1 MTADIEYDTT
11 IQDPEEF
18 KKLVEHLRESL
29 NEVARTICFT
39 AAIKQYCHATK
50 KEASELDSD
59 TILKIRQCSDN
70 IAAQMEG
77 AEVKDLRDFPVQ
89 ELLEKAIDSE
99 LTRMVNDGIIPKK
112 NARKYKLDPSLFGEG
127 TPIEQVNTLVE
138 QSAHYVN
145 MLQGV
150 GVNALR
156 AASAKQIQLTGKDT
170 AVLQQFPVT
179 VVFDSYSKLKSGL
192 PDGAKKLLDIGSIR
206 LSAENHYRSDPPY
219 ITSVSFTLEE
229 YCTLR
234 GIDIAPRST
243 STPEEAAAEKKRIDG
258 IMHNVRKKIN
268 AELDALY
275 SMSLSWSETGGTGKS
290 RGRKDY
296 ADVRV
301 LQGKGI
307 KNGRVYMQ
315 FTEKLTSYL
324 VNAYLMP
331 YPKALLTIDDRN
343 DKAYAIGLKLALH
356 HGMTHNEESGTN
368 HLISIRALLD
378 ACGSMPTHAEI
389 ESSSKQGHWKR
400 LIQTP
405 LENSLDALIN
415 AKVLTRWE
423 YANAKGAPLTDD
435 QLDCRRY
442 EDFEAQYILFDMPD
456 SRP

>member
-1 MTADIEYDTT
+1 MTSDIEYNPTSDQESFSQYMTVL
-11 IQDPEEF
+11 QNNLSE
-18 KKLVEHLRESL
+18 LLRT
-29 NEVARTICFT
+29 AAFA
-39 AAIKQYCHATK
+39 AAIKQHSVATNTK
-50 KEASELDSD
+50 PVDMPADVINTIHINANSFADSLHTAVMEGRASAPQLRDILTAAADNEL
-59 TILKIRQCSDN
+59 KRM
-70 IAAQMEG
+70 IAAQ
-77 AEVKDLRDFPVQ
+77 
-89 ELLEKAIDSE
+89 
-99 LTRMVNDGIIPKK
+99 IITPAH
-112 NARKYKLDPSLFGEG
+112 ARKYKLDISMFGNKSEFFDAASD
-127 TPIEQVNTLVE
+127 L
-138 QSAHYVN
+138 YVS
-145 MLQGV
+145 MYQGV

-156 AASAKQIQLTGKDT
+156 AASAKQIQRTGKD
-170 AVLQQFPVT
+170 AAILQQFPVT
-179 VVFDSYSKLKSGL
+179 IVFDSYSKLKSGL

-206 LSAENHYRSDPPY
+206 LSAENHHRSDPPY

-315 FTEKLTSYL
+315 FTEKQTSYL
-324 VNAYLMP
+324 ENAYLMP

-356 HGMTHNEESGTN
+356 HGMTHNEEIGTN

-378 ACGSMPTHAEI
+378 ACGSMPTHEEI
-389 ESSSKQGHWKR
+389 ESSSTQGHWKR
-400 LIQTP
+400 RIQTP

-415 AKVLTRWE
+415 TNVLTRWE